1 MQPNRAEYADL
12 YRLYRNFYIYAD
24 ADMVQISGK
33 ILNDLEGEIMAD
45 GFDLAEIKHLAGAPS

>member
-1 MQPNRAEYADL
+1 M

-24 ADMVQISGK
+24 DDMVQISGK

-45 GFDLAEIKHLAGAPS
+45 GFDLAEIKQLAGVPS